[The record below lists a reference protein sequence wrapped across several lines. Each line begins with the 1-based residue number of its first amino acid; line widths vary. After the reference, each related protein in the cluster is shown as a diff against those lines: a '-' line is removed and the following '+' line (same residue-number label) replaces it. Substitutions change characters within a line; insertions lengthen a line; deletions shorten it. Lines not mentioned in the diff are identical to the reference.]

1 MLLIKTTTKFM
12 ATVQISF
19 KPKAV
24 SKKLM
29 NSLNPRTKEV
39 ITKRYGLE
47 EKERKTLESIGREYG
62 ITRERVRQIENFA
75 LSTIRKSKDYQEAE
89 NIFEEVSTIM
99 KNLGGIVPEDV
110 LMQHISNDEVVHNH
124 INFFMTLSNKFTK
137 HKEDDFFN
145 HRWSVDNKVADYVH
159 DGLKSLHMS
168 IDKEELI
175 QEEEIISRFVS
186 NLLNVADEYKNNR
199 DVIQRYLKLSKVI
212 GKNPLNEWGN
222 IDSPNVKARGI
233 KDYAYLILRREGKP
247 MHFRDVATAI
257 NKTFNKAAHVATCH
271 NELIKDKRFNL
282 VGRGMY
288 GLREW
293 GHTGGVVRDIIEKV
307 LNDAGK
313 ALSREDIVER
323 VLALRDVKANTVM
336 VNLQNPKYFKK
347 NAAGN
352 YEIA

>member
-1 MLLIKTTTKFM
+1 M

-47 EKERKTLESIGREYG
+47 DKERKTLESIGREYG

-75 LSTIRKSKDYQEAE
+75 LGAMRKSKDYQEAE
-89 NIFEEVSTIM
+89 VIFEEVAGIV

-110 LMQHISNDEVVHNH
+110 LMEHISNDTVVHNH

-137 HKEDDFFN
+137 HKEDDDFS
-145 HRWSVDNKVADYVH
+145 HRWSIDTRISDH
-159 DGLKSLHMS
+159 IHESLKNLHTS
-168 IDKEELI
+168 ITKEELI
-175 QEEEIISRFVS
+175 REEDIVARFVS
-186 NLLNVADEYKNNR
+186 SLIEISDDYKNNR
-199 DVIQRYLKLSKVI
+199 DVIQRYLRLSKII
-212 GKNPLNEWGN
+212 GKNPLNEWGH

-247 MHFRDVATAI
+247 MHFRDVAIAI

-293 GHTGGVVRDIIEKV
+293 GQTGGVVRDIIEKV
-307 LNDAGK
+307 INEAGK
-313 ALSREDIVER
+313 ALSKEDIVER
-323 VLALRDVKANTVM
+323 VLALRDVKANTVI
-336 VNLQNPKYFKK
+336 VNLQNSKYFKK
-347 NAAGN
+347 NSTGN
-352 YEIA
+352 YEIV